1 MSLQIQKNAEAFKKV
16 AESSQG
22 PNYKNHLYL
31 RICRT
36 PGMVGVATRKREA
49 SSFKAVKA
57 YVKQILADKSGNL
70 EEQKTIARSFET
82 LTDSFANKKAKF
94 IYRIFFFVLIF
105 KKIQL
110 QDARQLIKNFDTF
123 AQNPQAPGLG
133 NPGLNK
139 PDPGKT
145 KDLKKLNEKTAKA
158 LKEKEIFQY
167 SALSAHF
174 ELEKQ
179 PIGSYVIWEGKKPG
193 EYVFFQKQ
201 TEEIKDFSYGSI
213 PAEAVVIPAN
223 KNLQQEINRLT
234 SLETNFALLESQYKI
249 HADYESAVK
258 ALAGSSKYALFYD
271 NQAVGSKE
279 IRFIQ
284 QVPGMPLTRAQSLII
299 QSTQDPFAFIKEQT
313 SLTNQCELLKTQG
326 LFSSEYSE
334 KDKALKRLK
343 NPGDYLVFQSG
354 TYSSPTLH
362 YVDQKGKVCAETF
375 FNSSLQ
381 PKNLFTFIH
390 KFTQSAQDNQGAIL
404 RLMQEGKVFK
414 SSYDAEAFLK
424 KQPAGTVV
432 FTNAYYGSSLILKM
446 PSGKTKNF
454 WFGDNKGIDRKIA
467 KLTSDAKMFA
477 ILKKEGLTVKDEKEA
492 QSKLKYKS
500 AGAYVI
506 WKSAQGAY
514 CMLSKSAFSK
524 NQPVVVSLDTS
535 QSNLLAEIDKQFP
548 RPSTHP
554 AYVEDKV
561 AAKARLANQ
570 KIGDFVFYEKNSYY
584 SYSKEYFIT
593 MKTSPTGYTEVKVP
607 EEKLF
612 DKLEGLKTS
621 DGLWDFFK
629 KAGYAFDDPKKIQ
642 ASHPDQEFFLWKEKD
657 QSIKFIPVVKGASFS
672 KITPMTIR
680 QEHFLDDLRA
690 FQNPDNKLCNKWFT
704 DMGVIANNEQ
714 EARKELLNR
723 PLGSYMLWRELDS
736 WCFLQKLDNEKPIDN
751 APIQINFGKSLW
763 QEIAKLTSEEAE
775 LNWVKSYAAKFAQTA
790 QSPGDFSIKLLVGS
804 SYWCTRID
812 LFGHATY
819 EVIKAPHFWKQIDRL
834 TSRQAQIKHL
844 KSTASKFFVANRA
857 EAEKKLSKA
866 SNGTFFI
873 WELPDGTVEMLIKA
887 VAGPQYFKI
896 SLEENLC
903 KRIFDVFRQ
912 FSAEK
917 TPKPKKAPTRPSG
930 STTQRVVFEA
940 KSTFLKVLNPQLTEK
955 EIAEISFQMCK
966 GIFRKAQLANHPD
979 RVPES
984 KKAEA
989 EEKIKAINNAKDA
1002 FVKSLGDALHKDIP
1016 FNEPDLAL
1024 IDNIYPKSS

>member
-1 MSLQIQKNAEAFKKV
+1 MSIQIQKNAEAFKKV
-16 AESSQG
+16 AESSQI
-22 PNYKNHLYL
+22 PNCKHLYV

-36 PGMVGVATRKREA
+36 PGMVGVVTRKREA

-57 YVKQILADKSGNL
+57 YVKQILADRSGNL

-94 IYRIFFFVLIF
+94 IYRIFFFVLIL

-110 QDARQLIKNFDTF
+110 HDARQLIKNFDTF
-123 AQNPQAPGLG
+123 AQNPHAPGLD
-133 NPGLNK
+133 NPS
-139 PDPGKT
+139 PGKN
-145 KDLKKLNEKTAKA
+145 KDLKKLNAGTVEK
-158 LKEKEIFQY
+158 LKKNNIFKY
-167 SALSAHF
+167 SASGAHF

-179 PIGSYVIWEGKKPG
+179 PIGSYVIWEGKPG
-193 EYVFFQKQ
+193 EYVFFMKQ
-201 TEEIKDFSYGSI
+201 TKEIKDFSYGSI
-213 PAEAVVIPAN
+213 PAGAVVIPAN

-234 SLETNFALLESQYKI
+234 ALETNFALLESQYKI

-284 QVPGMPLTRAQSLII
+284 QVPGMPLTRTQSLLI

-313 SLTNQCELLKTQG
+313 SPTNQCELLKALG
-326 LFSSEYSE
+326 HFSSDYTEE
-334 KDKALKRLK
+334 NKALKRLK
-343 NPGDYLVFQSG
+343 NPRDYHVFQSS

-362 YVDQKGKVCAETF
+362 YVDQKGKVCTETF
-375 FNSSLQ
+375 PNFSQ
-381 PKNLFTFIH
+381 PKNLFAFILD
-390 KFTQSAQDNQGAIL
+390 FTQYAQDNQGAIQ
-404 RLMQEGKVFK
+404 RLMQAGKVFK
-414 SSYDAEAFLK
+414 SSYDAETFLK

-432 FTNAYYGSSLILKM
+432 FITSSYRSSLILKM
-446 PSGKTKNF
+446 PGGKNKEFSFKNR
-454 WFGDNKGIDRKIA
+454 KGIDRKIA

-477 ILKKEGLTVKDEKEA
+477 ILKEEGLTVKKEQEA
-492 QSKLKYKS
+492 KNKLKYKS
-500 AGAYVI
+500 EDAYVI

-514 CMLSKSAFSK
+514 GMLSKSAFSK
-524 NQPVVVSLDTS
+524 NQPVAVTVDTS
-535 QSNLLAEIDKQFP
+535 QSNLLAEIDKQLP
-548 RPSTHP
+548 KPSTHP
-554 AYVEDKV
+554 AYVEDQV

-570 KIGDFVFYEKNSYY
+570 KIGDFVFYEKNSY
-584 SYSKEYFIT
+584 SYSKEYSIF
-593 MKTSPTGYTEVKVP
+593 MKTSSTRYTEVKVF
-607 EEKLF
+607 EDKLF

-629 KAGYAFDDPKKIQ
+629 KTGYAFDDLKEIQ
-642 ASHPDQEFFLWKEKD
+642 TSDPDQEFLLWKEKD

-672 KITPMTIR
+672 KITPMTVR
-680 QEHFLDDLRA
+680 QDHFLEDLCT
-690 FQNPDNKLCNKWFT
+690 FQNPDNKLCSKWFT
-704 DMGVIANNEQ
+704 DMGVIVSNEQ

-723 PLGSYMLWRELDS
+723 PLGSYTLWHELGD
-736 WCFLQKLDNEKPIDN
+736 WYFLQKLDNEKPIDN
-751 APIQINFGKSLW
+751 APIQINSSKSLW

-775 LNWVKSYAAKFAQTA
+775 LKWIESYAAKFAQKA
-790 QSPGDFSIKLLVGS
+790 QSPGDFSIKLLFGS
-804 SYWCTRID
+804 NYWCTRID
-812 LFGHATY
+812 LFGNTTY
-819 EVIKAPHFWKQIDRL
+819 EAIKAPHFWKQIDRL

-857 EAEKKLSKA
+857 EAEKRLSTA

-873 WELPDGTVEMLIKA
+873 WNLPDGTVEMLIKA
-887 VAGPQYFKI
+887 VAGPQHFKI

-903 KRIFDVFRQ
+903 KRIFDIFRQ

-917 TPKPKKAPTRPSG
+917 IPGSKKASTGPSG

-940 KSTFLKVLNPQLTEK
+940 KSTFLKALNPTLTEK
-955 EIAEISFQMCK
+955 EIAEISFQSCK

-979 RVPES
+979 RVPEA

-989 EEKIKAINNAKDA
+989 EEKTKAINAAKEA
-1002 FVKSLGDALHKDIP
+1002 FIKSLEKALSKDIP

-1024 IDNIYPKSS
+1024 IDQIYPKSS